1 MKVQVFKH
9 FSVHFLLSLYNA
21 YSHPPSVS
29 PSLPIRFPASYCRQ
43 IERGSEREK
52 GEKISWARHRL
63 GLDSKKVIPIF
74 WWAKQVKNDV
84 WWSKLLSLLYVNFLW
99 MFSCFEMIVSLL
111 DWPTFL
117 LRAVKKETL
126 INFFCQTCTFQ
137 RNILFTWF
145 PAFYCLSHIFLSSTR
160 SWHKPASRRVLF
172 VFWNFHLLPPP
183 LRKKKKGPSCWER
196 GKTPEKRFLLSLGL
210 LCNKTRRNL
219 AGFVLVAPSETTSPC
234 ILMWLVRLSLRL
246 KPLLQTSQM

>member
-1 MKVQVFKH
+1 MKVQVFEH
-9 FSVHFLLSLYNA
+9 FSVHFLLSWYNA

-126 INFFCQTCTFQ
+126 INFFAKLALFKGIFYLLDFQ
-137 RNILFTWF
+137 LFTVCLIF
-145 PAFYCLSHIFLSSTR
+145 SSPRQGHDINRLQGVFYWSSETFT
-160 SWHKPASRRVLF
+160 SF
-172 VFWNFHLLPPP
+172 LLP
-183 LRKKKKGPSCWER
+183 
-196 GKTPEKRFLLSLGL
+196 
-210 LCNKTRRNL
+210 
-219 AGFVLVAPSETTSPC
+219 
-234 ILMWLVRLSLRL
+234 
-246 KPLLQTSQM
+246 